1 MDQANL
7 AEVLVTANETER
19 EGLLS
24 QHVELADVKL
34 AWTLKSIYDHVE
46 STDPIR
52 AAQVSQALASL
63 AKVTADLEV
72 RAIADWT
79 EGMVALDDG
88 QMEAAITRLDS
99 SEAQFRSLGQSVPAA
114 FTQVSKLRALAMQGR
129 YEEAVECGLRAREVF
144 LLHNNML
151 STGKIEQSL
160 GNLQFLLDHYVRAEG
175 HYRAARELYEMVGDQ
190 KQLAQID
197 NCLATTLT
205 SQHRFREAEL
215 IYERAL
221 ARAEQAGLEITLA
234 EIETNQGCLAL
245 FQGHYD
251 RALDYLERS
260 RRRYAALGM
269 VHQSAIADQELADAY
284 LELNL
289 VPEAAAIYERV
300 IPIFSDLGMQAEQ
313 ARALAYHA
321 RACMALGRF
330 NEARTLL
337 AESRASYEAVNN
349 EVGESMVTL
358 ITAQAYYAE
367 RDYASA
373 AAAAAQTEAAFAEAH
388 AWGRLLLARW
398 LQGESARAQGK
409 FHEAGMSL
417 RSTLRE
423 AEEWSALPVI
433 QDCNTSLGLLA
444 EALGDWS
451 GAEAA
456 FGRAIASIEE
466 VRAPLPAEEFRTA
479 FLANKLSPYTEM
491 ARLCLMDGSP
501 SRVADALTYIERA
514 RSRALM
520 DLLGGAVPVPP
531 TPRDPFEAG
540 LYTRL
545 EMLREEL
552 NWFYS
557 QINLPDNDI
566 YMRGAETMTEFY
578 ADVREREAAI
588 SEITLQLRQRHGST
602 SVQSDPFDITTLK
615 EDLGT
620 ETALVE
626 YFSLNG
632 QLLAFVVTNMGIEI
646 VHLMESEETVEA
658 ALRQF
663 HFQLGALRHGAQ
675 SLHNYMPE
683 LTARA
688 RYHLCRLYDL
698 LMRPIEDR
706 LGTRR
711 LVVVPHRVL
720 HYVPFQALHDGLSY
734 LIERREVCCVPS
746 AAILHH
752 CLSLPRHPLERATL
766 LGFSD
771 QRNPRV
777 RDEVLA
783 LARLFPESTLLR
795 DDQANRVSLSEYSKT
810 SHVLHL
816 ACHGNFRLDNPLFS
830 SLQLADGWLTV
841 RDVYRLDL
849 SRCQLVTL
857 SACET
862 GVNVLAPGDEWI
874 GLARGFFSAGSPS
887 LLVSQW
893 VVDDEATA
901 KLMIDFYSYLQS
913 ESGAG
918 PAAALRYAQCKLLE
932 EKPHPYFWAPFV
944 VLGRW

>member
-7 AEVLVTANETER
+7 AEVLVNAKETER

-46 STDPIR
+46 STDPAR
-52 AAQVSQALASL
+52 AAQVSQALSSL
-63 AKVTADLEV
+63 AKVTANLEV
-72 RAIADWT
+72 GAIAAWT

-88 QMEAAITRLDS
+88 QMEAAIIWLDN
-99 SEAQFRSLGQSVPAA
+99 SETQFRSLGHSVQAA
-114 FTQVSKLRALAMQGR
+114 STQVSKLRALAMQGQ
-129 YEEAVECGLRAREVF
+129 YEEAVECGLRARDVF
-144 LLHNNML
+144 LRHNDML

-160 GNLQFLLDHYVRAEG
+160 GNLHFLLDRYLKAEQ
-175 HYRAARELYEMVGDQ
+175 HYRAARELYEMVGDE

-205 SQHRFREAEL
+205 SQHRFREAGI
-215 IYERAL
+215 IYEQAL
-221 ARAEQAGLEITLA
+221 ARAEQAGLEVTLA
-234 EIETNQGCLAL
+234 EIEINQGCLAL

-260 RRRYAALGM
+260 RRRYAGLGM
-269 VHQSAIADQELADAY
+269 PHQSATADQELADAY

-300 IPIFSDLGMQAEQ
+300 TPIFSDLGMQPER

-321 RACMALGRF
+321 QACMALGRF
-330 NEARTLL
+330 HDARQLL
-337 AESRASYEAVNN
+337 AESRASYEAVEN
-349 EVGESMVTL
+349 EVGKAMVAL
-358 ITAQAYYAE
+358 IEAQAYFAE
-367 RDYASA
+367 RDYAGAASA
-373 AAAAAQTEAAFAEAH
+373 AARTEAPFAEVH

-398 LQGESARAQGK
+398 LQGEAARAQGQ
-409 FHEAGMSL
+409 FREAGQIL
-417 RSTLRE
+417 QETLRD
-423 AEEWSALPVI
+423 AQQWSVLPII
-433 QDCNTSLGLLA
+433 QQCNASLGLLA
-444 EALGDWS
+444 EALGDRA

-456 FGRAIASIEE
+456 FKRAISSIEE

-479 FLANKLSPYTEM
+479 FLANKLIPYTEM
-491 ARLCLMDGSP
+491 VRLCLLDGNP
-501 SRVADALTYIERA
+501 SRVAEALSYIERA
-514 RSRALM
+514 RSRALL
-520 DLLGGAVPVPP
+520 DLLGGAVPVAPV
-531 TPRDPFEAG
+531 PRDGFETG
-540 LYTRL
+540 LYARL
-545 EMLREEL
+545 EILREEL

-557 QINLPDNDI
+557 QVNLPDSDI
-566 YMRGAETMTEFY
+566 YARGAETMTEFY
-578 ADVREREAAI
+578 EEVRQRETAI
-588 SEITLQLRQRHGST
+588 SEITLQLRQRKVGT
-602 SVQSDPFDITTLK
+602 FAQTAPIDVATLQQ
-615 EDLGT
+615 DLGS

-626 YFSLNG
+626 YFSLDNR
-632 QLLAFVVTNMGIEI
+632 LLAFVITEEGIEI
-646 VHLMESEETVEA
+646 VHLPELEENVETT
-658 ALRQF
+658 LRQF

-675 SLHNYMPE
+675 SLRDYLPE

-688 RYHLCRLYDL
+688 RSHLCRLYDL
-698 LMRPIEDR
+698 LMRPIEGL
-706 LGTRR
+706 LGSRR
-711 LVVVPHRVL
+711 LVVVPHRFL
-720 HYVPFQALHDGLSY
+720 HYVPFQALDDGSSY

-746 AAILHH
+746 AAVLQH
-752 CLSLPRHPLERATL
+752 CLVAPRHPVENATL
-766 LGFSD
+766 LGVSD

-777 RDEVLA
+777 REEVLE
-783 LARLFPESTLLR
+783 LARLFPETITLL
-795 DDQANRVSLSEYSKT
+795 DEQASRAALSEHSAA
-810 SHVLHL
+810 SNVLHL

-841 RDVYRLDL
+841 RDVYHLDL
-849 SRCQLVTL
+849 TRCELVTL

-901 KLMIDFYSYLQS
+901 RLMIDFYSRLRA
-913 ESGAG
+913 GAS
-918 PAAALRYAQCKLLE
+918 PAAALRYAQCQSLQ